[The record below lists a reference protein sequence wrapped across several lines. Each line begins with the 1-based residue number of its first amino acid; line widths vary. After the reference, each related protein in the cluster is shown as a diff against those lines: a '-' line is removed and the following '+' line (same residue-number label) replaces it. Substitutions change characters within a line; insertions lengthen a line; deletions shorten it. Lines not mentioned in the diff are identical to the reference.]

1 MFFKHNAVMDSV
13 LDKQQAL
20 EKAGGQAS
28 LARELFGML
37 LKELPA
43 LQQLMID
50 AYDAKSDKDF
60 WDHVHKI
67 HGSTAYCGVPALR
80 GASKTLEDA
89 IKSGQTF
96 EEMLQGM
103 QSLKQAIDDV
113 LEIGPAELESDW

>member
-1 MFFKHNAVMDSV
+1 MDSI

-28 LARELFGML
+28 LAKELFGML
-37 LKELPA
+37 LKELPD
-43 LQQLMID
+43 LKQLMID
-50 AYDAKSDKDF
+50 AYHANSDKDF

-80 GASKTLEDA
+80 ASSKALEDA

-96 EEMLQGM
+96 EEMHAGMNQLQ
-103 QSLKQAIDDV
+103 QAIEDV
-113 LEIGPAELESDW
+113 LDIGPAELESDW